1 MTWTNKNLTLSPPG
15 HSLLGLL
22 KILPSLP
29 RFLQKT
35 VKFCWV
41 SDYEMMGLLAAATHT
56 RDSLVLDQLAARQGV
71 LVSTGR
77 CRNITELDLQMYSQ
91 LMTRTAANILFKNAR
106 ELGSK
111 FELTSWWREMYI
123 SVSKDINSK
132 KEKEGINLL
141 IK

>member
-1 MTWTNKNLTLSPPG
+1 
-15 HSLLGLL
+15 
-22 KILPSLP
+22 
-29 RFLQKT
+29 
-35 VKFCWV
+35 
-41 SDYEMMGLLAAATHT
+41 
-56 RDSLVLDQLAARQGV
+56 
-71 LVSTGR
+71 
-77 CRNITELDLQMYSQ
+77 MYSQ
-91 LMTRTAANILFKNAR
+91 LMTRTAADILFKNAR